1 MTIQKYIYEISDS
14 NTKLEFSRKIK
25 KSIGYVCNVLNSEED
40 ILMHTVKKWV
50 NLLGFDD
57 NLKAK
62 VYVKMIENLEIDKEI
77 FIKELK
83 KPL

>member
-1 MTIQKYIYEISDS
+1 M
-14 NTKLEFSRKIK
+14 
-25 KSIGYVCNVLNSEED
+25 CNVLNSEED
-40 ILMHTVKKWV
+40 ILMHTVKKWINV
-50 NLLGFDD
+50 LGFDD